1 MTATRLR
8 PVLLLF
14 VAALGLRL
22 AFVLAYPQQPLLADS
37 LDYDRLAR
45 SVASGRGFRDAHGEP
60 ETLRAPLYPLFV
72 AGLYRMGGGPDP
84 ARVRVVQGVLGA
96 LVPVAVLS
104 LGLACFRPRVAWLA
118 AGVVACYPAFVAYTG
133 LVLTETLACLLVSVV
148 ALVAVRAASTRALAW
163 SALLGLA
170 LGLTALC
177 RAELAA
183 VAVAMGLATL
193 AVTAGSWGA
202 RLARAAA
209 MGACFLLALLPWTI
223 RNYRT
228 LGAFVPLTTDG
239 WRTLWIASYP
249 ERWLEWKAEEPV
261 LSIEAG
267 AKGPL
272 ERSQRFRAA
281 ALDNL
286 RSHPG
291 AYAAMVLRR
300 VPLLLI
306 GGHSNTIA
314 GLEGTTAGSRGPVLL
329 LKLALL
335 ALNTLLLLLT
345 AAGLWLCR
353 GRWPALWPLY
363 VTLLVPPIVYLLL
376 FAVPRY
382 LIPVMPTGCLFAAEA
397 ALRLRRAPVAPE
409 PAG

>member
-1 MTATRLR
+1 MTATR
-8 PVLLLF
+8 PWPALLLF
-14 VAALGLRL
+14 ATALGLRL

-72 AGLYRMGGGPDP
+72 AGLYRIGGPDP
-84 ARVRVVQGVLGA
+84 ARVRAAQAVLGA

-118 AGVVACYPAFVAYTG
+118 AAVVACYPAFVAYTG

-148 ALVAVRAASTRALAW
+148 ALAAVRAASTRSLAW
-163 SALLGLA
+163 SALLGMA

-183 VAVAMGLATL
+183 VALAMGLATL
-193 AVTAGSWGA
+193 ALPAGSWGA

-209 MGACFLLALLPWTI
+209 MGVCFLLVLLPWTI

-291 AYAAMVLRR
+291 AYGAMVLRR

-314 GLEGTTAGSRGPVLL
+314 GLEGTTADSRGLVLL

-335 ALNTLLLLLT
+335 ALNTLLLLLA

-397 ALRLRRAPVAPE
+397 VLWLPRARGTALE